1 MGKRA
6 AAKKPAESPPKKPC
20 RIVVY
25 TTEVQQIARAKK
37 NTNFEPYE
45 DWVFIGKTTD
55 NARAMPMML
64 KDSVGWREKGGRW
77 APEEPAANQNYLRRT
92 KIEVSCLHSHIN
104 AITNAAVG
112 SILLGLA
119 KWSAH
124 C

>member
-1 MGKRA
+1 MGKRP
-6 AAKKPAESPPKKPC
+6 AAKKPADSPPKKQC
-20 RIVVY
+20 RTVVY

-45 DWVFIGKTTD
+45 DWLLIGKPAD
-55 NARAMPMML
+55 NARAMPMMIVH
-64 KDSVGWREKGGRW
+64 SVGWKEKNGRW
-77 APEEPAANQNYLRRT
+77 APEEPAANQNYLRWT
-92 KIEVSCLHSHIN
+92 KIEVSCLHPHIN
-104 AITNAAVG
+104 AFTNAAVG